1 MLEHTRR
8 DVLRTAVLTG
18 VWLTGRGLRA
28 AGSSPNEKLNL
39 AFIGVGG
46 RGEANLDALQ
56 GENIVALCD
65 VDEQRAA
72 QVYERYPRVPKFH
85 DFRRMLDQLDRQID
99 AVVVSTPDHTHA
111 VASVWAMHMG
121 KHCYCEKP
129 LAHSV
134 YETRVMTE
142 LAAAKKLVTQ
152 LGIQRHCWDNFAQ
165 VVKLIQSDTI
175 GPVRQ
180 CHMWLRGNRGGGE
193 RPTAIPPVPLH
204 LKWDL
209 WLGPAPERPYHS
221 AYAPYGWRFWWD
233 FGTGETGNLGCH
245 HLDAPFQ
252 ALRLTHP
259 LTVEAEGPPV
269 HAETT
274 PTWMS
279 VRCEF
284 AARGD
289 LPPLLLTWHHGR
301 KPSGVLPEAEL
312 AKMNQGIVFVG
323 EKGLLVADLF
333 HWRLLP
339 ESRFAEIRRP
349 AAPAPEASG
358 FSVEPASLPH
368 YQEWVAACKTGSP
381 TSCPFSYGGPLTE
394 LVLLGN
400 AAYRTGKKLTWD
412 ARNLR
417 VVNCPKADRF
427 LRREYRAGWTLEAN
441 RG

>member
-1 MLEHTRR
+1 MSKHTRR
-8 DVLRTAVLTG
+8 DVLRTAVMSG
-18 VWLTGRGLRA
+18 VWLAGRGLRA
-28 AGSSPNEKLNL
+28 AGISANEKLNV

-56 GENIVALCD
+56 GENVVALCD

-72 QVYERYPRVPKFH
+72 RTYERYPSVPKFH

-142 LAAAKKLVTQ
+142 LAAEKKLVTQ

-165 VVKLIQSDTI
+165 IVKLVQSGTI

-180 CHMWLRGNRGGGE
+180 CHIWLRGYRGGGE
-193 RPTAIPPVPLH
+193 RPTETPPVPPH

-221 AYAPYGWRFWWD
+221 TYAPYGWRFWWD

-259 LTVEAEGPPV
+259 LTIEAEGPPV
-269 HAETT
+269 HTETT

-289 LPPLLLTWHHGR
+289 LPPLLLAWHHGR
-301 KPSGVLPEAEL
+301 KPVGVLPEAEL
-312 AKMNQGIVFVG
+312 AKLNQGIVFVG

-349 AAPAPEASG
+349 AAPAAQAAG

-368 YQEWVAACKTGSP
+368 YHEWVTACKTGSP

-400 AAYRTGKKLTWD
+400 VAYRTGEKLTWD
-412 ARNLR
+412 ASNLR
-417 VVNCPKADRF
+417 AVNCPQADRF
-427 LRREYRAGWTLEAN
+427 FRREYRAGWTLEAN